1 MGFAGAYLLK
11 AGTRGQLVDAV
22 PDPRL
27 KIIVTIP
34 VHNESGLE
42 RCLDSLFLSA
52 PPGSPGRKDPGSMS
66 PREASPLG
74 SSPLGSNPLGSN
86 PLGSNPLGS
95 SPLGSSPFHAEVL
108 ILVNAA
114 AEAPSG
120 VLDRNRETLREA
132 RAWIEAHPHPSITF
146 HAWLDHSFSAREAG
160 VGMARKVLMDEA
172 ARRFD
177 MAGNP
182 GGIIASLD
190 ADTVVDPNYLDAIV
204 GHFEDRGP
212 VGAGQ
217 DGARPDGCSI
227 YFEHPLEPE
236 DLQAGSGDR
245 GSRVEAFP
253 AGVYE
258 AIARY
263 ELHLRYYV
271 QAVRFTGYPYAFH
284 TVGSAFAVRADIYCK
299 EGGMSRRQGGEDFY
313 FIQKV
318 AARGNWGTC
327 NTTRVVPSPRPSGR
341 VPFGTGPAVERYL
354 ETGEP
359 LMTYHPGAFRMLK
372 VFFSDMAML
381 GSDRDPGSIT
391 REQPGVLAR
400 FLDEQEF
407 GTALLEIRA
416 NSASPAT
423 FRKRFWRWFNM
434 FRIMKFLHYAREYGY
449 PDMEV
454 GKAANILLQH
464 LMDDAETL
472 GSRQKTSMN
481 DLLLLFRHADKI
493 TGKILE

>member
-11 AGTRGQLVDAV
+11 AGTRGQLLDAV
-22 PDPRL
+22 PHPHL

-34 VHNESGLE
+34 VHNEPGLE
-42 RCLDSLFLSA
+42 RCLDSLFISA
-52 PPGSPGRKDPGSMS
+52 
-66 PREASPLG
+66 
-74 SSPLGSNPLGSN
+74 SSGN
-86 PLGSNPLGS
+86 
-95 SPLGSSPFHAEVL
+95 PFHTEVL

-114 AEAPSG
+114 ADAPAD
-120 VLDRNRETLREA
+120 VLDRNHETLREA
-132 RAWIEAHPHPSITF
+132 EAWIEAHPHPSITF

-172 ARRFD
+172 VRRFD
-177 MAGNP
+177 MVGNPGGTAGGGQDGTSLGNP

-190 ADTVVDPNYLDAIV
+190 ADTVVDPNYLEALLL
-204 GHFEDRGP
+204 HFEGRGLK
-212 VGAGQ
+212 
-217 DGARPDGCSI
+217 PDGCSI

-236 DLQAGSGDR
+236 DLPAGSGDR
-245 GSRVEAFP
+245 GSRPARSQTEAFP

-271 QAVRFTGYPYAFH
+271 QAIRFTGYPYAFH

-318 AARGNWGTC
+318 AARGNWSTC

-341 VPFGTGPAVERYL
+341 VPFGTGPAVGRYL

-359 LMTYHPGAFRMLK
+359 LMTYHPDAFRMLK
-372 VFFSDMAML
+372 VFFSGMAL
-381 GSDRDPGSIT
+381 LESDRDPGSII
-391 REQPGVLAR
+391 REQPAVLAG

-407 GTALLEIRA
+407 GAALPEIRA

-434 FRIMKFLHYAREYGY
+434 FRILKFLHYARERECADLQVLEASRSFLEGFINGLS
-449 PDMEV
+449 PD
-454 GKAANILLQH
+454 H
-464 LMDDAETL
+464 LKDL
-472 GSRQKTSMN
+472 NCK
-481 DLLLLFRHADKI
+481 LLLMSFRRIDRYGSI
-493 TGKILE
+493 SGIN